1 MVKNPPAKQKGWVWS
16 LGQEDPLEKE
26 MATHYSILAWE
37 IPRVEE
43 PGRLQSMHCKRD
55 EDNLPTKQQKSQI
68 KSENTTRKLISE
80 SVFHISYDMKKYLI
94 NNIKYIYSG

>member
-1 MVKNPPAKQKGWVWS
+1 
-16 LGQEDPLEKE
+16 